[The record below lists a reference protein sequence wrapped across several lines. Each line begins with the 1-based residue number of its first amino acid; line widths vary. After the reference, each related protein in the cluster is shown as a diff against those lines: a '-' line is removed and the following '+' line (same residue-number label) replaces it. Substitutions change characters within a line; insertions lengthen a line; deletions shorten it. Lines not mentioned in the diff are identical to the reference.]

1 MIDRM
6 KIALTKG
13 RLEEKAIELFEK
25 SGISCSPLKT
35 ETRKLVHS
43 LPEDP
48 IDVLLVKAQDVITYV
63 EHGVCDMGIVGK
75 DTILEYGSSFFEV
88 LDLKF
93 GKCKLVLAA
102 KDGEDLYGKYRDLR
116 IATKYPGVA
125 RNHFEKK
132 GINVE
137 IIKIESSVEIA
148 PLVGLADAIVD
159 IVETGTT
166 LRENGLVIVE
176 EIANVSARLIVNIAS
191 MKIKRPHILEFVSRL
206 SSAL

>member
-1 MIDRM
+1 MDRM

-13 RLEEKAIELFEK
+13 RLEEKAIGLFEK
-25 SGISCSPLKT
+25 SGIDCSPIKAGS
-35 ETRKLVHS
+35 RKLVHS
-43 LPEDP
+43 LPNDP
-48 IDVLLVKAQDVITYV
+48 IDVLMVKAQDVITYV
-63 EHGVCDMGIVGK
+63 EHGVCDLGIVGK
-75 DTILEYGSSFFEV
+75 DTILEYGKSFFEV

-93 GKCKLVLAA
+93 GKCRLVLAA
-102 KDGEDLYGKYRDLR
+102 KEGEDLYGKYRALR

-125 RNHFEKK
+125 RNYFESK

-159 IVETGTT
+159 VVETGAT
-166 LRENGLVIVE
+166 LRENGLCTVE
-176 EIANVSARLIVNIAS
+176 EIAKVSARLIVNIAS
-191 MKIKRPHILEFVSRL
+191 MKINRPQIMSFVNKL